1 MAEISTTPVARN
13 PREYAVVDAE
23 DVNFAWTPVDEAQ
36 SYRLQIA
43 RDRAFAT
50 LVFNS
55 TVGGRTETH
64 VSGVLPRDG
73 STLYWRVQART
84 EDGWEPFSESVPFRS
99 VSDKRVLETMGVS
112 GEEVV
117 GRSTAEGT
125 TSMVEFWAFVIAMIF
140 SVGLLIAVALY
151 NLTTF

>member
-23 DVNFAWTPVDEAQ
+23 DVNFAWTPVDGAE

-43 RDRAFAT
+43 RDRAFAN
-50 LVFNS
+50 LIFNS
-55 TVGGRTETH
+55 TVGDRTETH
-64 VSGVLPRDG
+64 VSGVLPQDG
-73 STLYWRVQART
+73 NTLYWRVQART
-84 EDGWEPFSESVPFRS
+84 ADDWEPFSQPVPFRS

-112 GEEVV
+112 QEDVV
-117 GRSTAEGT
+117 GRSTAAGT
-125 TSMVEFWAFVIAMIF
+125 TSMVEFWAFVIAILF
-140 SVGLLIAVALY
+140 SVGLIIAVALY